1 MSRAAQGISLK
12 LGVFGLLLV
21 PSASACGSEPE
32 AQSGG
37 DAYRSEAQQM
47 PLDEW
52 TTGEIDQ
59 DTGDTTD
66 WKAIDVGEAG
76 KLAVE
81 LKSES
86 KGAVL
91 QLGLY
96 DKYGV
101 ELGSEKRRAGDEAI
115 KLVVKAKSGR
125 YFVKIAHRDGDKT
138 AYSVRAVLGDD
149 GGGRKTGPD
158 L

>member
-1 MSRAAQGISLK
+1 MTRAAQGISLR
-12 LGVFGLLLV
+12 VFGLILAL
-21 PSASACGSEPE
+21 SAGACGSEPE

-37 DAYRSEAQQM
+37 DAYRSEAQTM

-59 DTGDTTD
+59 DNGDTTD
-66 WKAIDVGEAG
+66 WKAVDVADPG
-76 KLAVE
+76 KLVVE

-101 ELGSEKRRAGDEAI
+101 ELGSEKGRAGDEAL

-125 YFVKIAHRDGDKT
+125 YFVKVAHRDGDKT
-138 AYSVRAVLGDD
+138 AYSVRAALGDE